1 MKHILLLFIL
11 STLMSLPEPEQ
22 IGICTNVTGAVY
34 RSGKIRSGKIRKG
47 ESIYNG
53 DKVFTMDKKAFL
65 SLLNIQDKSIISL
78 YGNSVIKIFCY
89 AKKDSIKT
97 EINIFGGRVSAELK
111 KTKNSEYIINTPS
124 SVAVV
129 KGTTFL
135 AGHRTMNDHGPH
147 YQGVSDCVFSV
158 LTGKLEVQNTKS
170 GKTIKVEEGKTVIS
184 TSNGEF
190 LIFETTDEFTQY
202 FKEPK

>member
-1 MKHILLLFIL
+1 M
-11 STLMSLPEPEQ
+11 
-22 IGICTNVTGAVY
+22 
-34 RSGKIRSGKIRKG
+34 
-47 ESIYNG
+47 
-53 DKVFTMDKKAFL
+53 
-65 SLLNIQDKSIISL
+65 
-78 YGNSVIKIFCY
+78 
-89 AKKDSIKT
+89 
-97 EINIFGGRVSAELK
+97 
-111 KTKNSEYIINTPS
+111 
-124 SVAVV
+124 V

>member
-1 MKHILLLFIL
+1 MKHILLLFTL

-22 IGICTNVTGAVY
+22 IGICTNVIGEVY

-53 DKVFTMDKKAFL
+53 DKISTDKNAFL
-65 SLLNIQDKSIISL
+65 SLLNIQDESVISL
-78 YGNSVIKIFCY
+78 YGNSVIKIFGS
-89 AKKDSIKT
+89 AEKDSIKT
-97 EINIFGGRVSAELK
+97 EINIFGGRVSAELR
-111 KTKNSEYIINTPS
+111 KTRNREFVVNTPS

-147 YQGVSDCVFSV
+147 YQGVSDCIFSV
-158 LTGKLEVQNTKS
+158 LTGKLDVRNTKS